1 MEHIGSTSVPG
12 LAAKPV
18 IDLMASTPHL
28 GRVVQVENDALKPLG
43 YTRMETGMSGRLC
56 YRLRVCAGNLR
67 PVAGVSVG
75 GGGEHHPPFG
85 HVVDDCSCFH
95 QTK

>member
-1 MEHIGSTSVPG
+1 MAELQSALPHMWEQLEHIGSRSAPG

-43 YTRMETGMSGRLC
+43 YTRMKPE
-56 YRLRVCAGNLR
+56 
-67 PVAGVSVG
+67 
-75 GGGEHHPPFG
+75 
-85 HVVDDCSCFH
+85 
-95 QTK
+95 

>member
-1 MEHIGSTSVPG
+1 MWERLEHIGSTSVTG

-43 YTRMETGMSGRLC
+43 YTRMKPE
-56 YRLRVCAGNLR
+56 
-67 PVAGVSVG
+67 
-75 GGGEHHPPFG
+75 
-85 HVVDDCSCFH
+85 
-95 QTK
+95 